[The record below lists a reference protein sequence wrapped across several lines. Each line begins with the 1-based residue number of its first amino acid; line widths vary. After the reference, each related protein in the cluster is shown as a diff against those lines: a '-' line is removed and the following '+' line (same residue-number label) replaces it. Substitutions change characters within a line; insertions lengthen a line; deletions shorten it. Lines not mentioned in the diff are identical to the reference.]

1 MANHCI
7 MSSSAVTETQVEPTA
22 AIQLQKQPSDSSSSL
37 DPSPVHEPPPPP
49 VPSSDPRLSIDH
61 DRSPPDATPA
71 DDSNDEHDLFK
82 LKPSDALQLLS
93 ASVEL
98 LVRITGDVPPTPP
111 PKTPTDPQMSNMQA
125 EKENIARSHSEK
137 SLQRLRAQAL
147 RDEQEEKLR
156 KQRQLQQQQQQKQ
169 MKQSFRSSTSVGSVS
184 KLEAY
189 SASLSAQL
197 IAQQD
202 AYAQSI
208 DGVRLKHDSL
218 RRTNPSSSA
227 PNLHPPEPYIVV
239 GADSQP
245 LNLQHGAITRK
256 FYSKN
261 EPPIS
266 VNQYLQR
273 LHQFCPMSTAV
284 YLATS
289 LYIHRL
295 AVEERAIPVTRRNAH
310 RLVLAGLRVAM
321 KALEDLS
328 YPHTKIAKVGGV
340 SEVELARLEISFCFL
355 AGFELVV
362 GEEILKKHWQVLRE
376 GKVQRMIDGMEVP
389 LLKLEK
395 KRKTSREV
403 HQLMQ

>member
-1 MANHCI
+1 
-7 MSSSAVTETQVEPTA
+7 MSSSAATETEQVEATA
-22 AIQLQKQPSDSSSSL
+22 AIQLQQQPDASSL
-37 DPSPVHEPPPPP
+37 DPSPVHELPPRP
-49 VPSSDPRLSIDH
+49 VPSSDPRLSIDQ
-61 DRSPPDATPA
+61 DRGATNSPPTDN
-71 DDSNDEHDLFK
+71 NDEHDLFK
-82 LKPSDALQLLS
+82 LKPAEALQLLS

-111 PKTPTDPQMSNMQA
+111 PKTPTDPQMSNMQV

-137 SLQRLRAQAL
+137 SLARLRAQAL
-147 RDEQEEKLR
+147 REEQEEKLR
-156 KQRQLQQQQQQKQ
+156 KQRHQQQEIQEKLQKQ
-169 MKQSFRSSTSVGSVS
+169 KHSQKSGSSS
-184 KLEAY
+184 
-189 SASLSAQL
+189 
-197 IAQQD
+197 D

-208 DGVRLKHDSL
+208 DGVRLKHNSL
-218 RRTNPSSSA
+218 RHANPSSSA

-266 VNQYLQR
+266 VNQYLLR

-376 GKVQRMIDGMEVP
+376 GKVGRMVDGIEVP
-389 LLKLEK
+389 VLKLDK